1 MSRSTISTFQLFEL
15 FPDEVTA
22 REYLENRLWPD
33 GDVSNVS
40 NLVHTA
46 VKRARAFLG
55 AAEAIELTEDGYR
68 LGAWVVEQRAA
79 NRARR
84 LPAERAA
91 RLATLPGW
99 DWKSRYEA
107 AWDEA

>member
-1 MSRSTISTFQLFEL
+1 VAPGWEDGLSRLQNFAARTGST
-15 FPDEVTA
+15 
-22 REYLENRLWPD
+22 RLSRRY
-33 GDVSNVS
+33 V
-40 NLVHTA
+40 
-46 VKRARAFLG
+46 
-55 AAEAIELTEDGYR
+55 EEDGYR